1 MVTEKGGLPYKL
13 RTKLA
18 YGFGAV
24 AFGVKDTGFG
34 ALLLLFYNQALGLDA
49 RLAGLAIAIALVVDA
64 FLDPL
69 IGYASD
75 HLNTRW
81 GRRHPFMYAAAVPA
95 ALSYFFLFSPPEG
108 IGQTGLFTYLLV
120 TAIMVRAF
128 IAFFEIPNSALVAEF
143 TQSYEDRTSYLNWR
157 YFFGWI
163 GGLTMSIAAFGLFLA
178 EGTGKLS
185 GTQVPG
191 NYHAYGAAA
200 AIIIFV
206 AIMTSAV
213 GTHSTIP
220 WLQRPVDQKGSGA
233 PTNFFKDL
241 KVALS
246 SQSAVMILM
255 TGMLFS
261 LSLGLLGGITPYVY
275 SYFFELKPQQ
285 ISLLYGATFLSAF
298 AALAFTPWLAQR
310 FEKRQAFI
318 WITVAAILTTPSAAV
333 LQIMGLL
340 PPASSSGLVPL
351 LFVLGAVATTFMIIQ
366 GTLFSSM
373 TADVIEENEVR
384 TGRREEGVF
393 FAANIFV
400 RKCVSGLG
408 VFATSALLVL
418 ANFPEKAVPGA
429 VPESVLN
436 HLVLY
441 FTALF
446 FILNIAAIACILAFK
461 ITRARHAANLEILA
475 GRRQE
480 MPAR

>member
-1 MVTEKGGLPYKL
+1 
-13 RTKLA
+13 
-18 YGFGAV
+18 
-24 AFGVKDTGFG
+24 
-34 ALLLLFYNQALGLDA
+34 
-49 RLAGLAIAIALVVDA
+49 
-64 FLDPL
+64 
-69 IGYASD
+69 
-75 HLNTRW
+75 
-81 GRRHPFMYAAAVPA
+81 
-95 ALSYFFLFSPPEG
+95 
-108 IGQTGLFTYLLV
+108 
-120 TAIMVRAF
+120 
-128 IAFFEIPNSALVAEF
+128 
-143 TQSYEDRTSYLNWR
+143 
-157 YFFGWI
+157 
-163 GGLTMSIAAFGLFLA
+163 MSIAAFGLFLA